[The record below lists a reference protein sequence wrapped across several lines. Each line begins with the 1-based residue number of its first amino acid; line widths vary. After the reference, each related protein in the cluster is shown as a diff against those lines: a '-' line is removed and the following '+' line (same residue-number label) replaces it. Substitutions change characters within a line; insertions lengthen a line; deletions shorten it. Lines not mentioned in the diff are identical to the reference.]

1 MKDIEKK
8 LKKFIVVGIISI
20 LAVEFCKIYS
30 IENIYMAITCIIWSA
45 LVALVLT
52 LR

>member
-1 MKDIEKK
+1 MKDVEKK
-8 LKKFIVVGIISI
+8 LKKFIVIGIISI

-30 IENIYMAITCIIWSA
+30 IEIYMAITCVIWSA